1 MEKEKK
7 MKSYLQQLLKF
18 FNSIAG
24 LAGIAMIMYGLWLI
38 RVWQSDTKES
48 SPDNGTPFPW
58 FIHAFIGLGISFCA
72 ITCLGHFA
80 AHTAY
85 SHFLSCYIFVMSLL
99 LFIETLMMAHIFL
112 SSQWEKYL
120 PNDPTGRFDNFKHYV
135 ELELNM
141 CKWLAVLIVLAQGV
155 SILLATVMKT
165 LKTDMEMFYERD
177 DESIPY
183 LPPYTS
189 VQQLPSIIGGTY
201 FTFADYV

>member
-1 MEKEKK
+1 MEKTIKT
-7 MKSYLQQLLKF
+7 YIQLSLKF

-38 RVWQSDTKES
+38 RVWQSDMKGS
-48 SPDNGTPFPW
+48 SSDNQASFPW
-58 FIHAFIGLGISFCA
+58 FIHAFIGLGISFYA

-85 SHFLSCYIFVMSLL
+85 SHFLSCYIYVMSLL

-112 SSQWEKYL
+112 SSEWEKDL
-120 PNDPTGRFDNFKHYV
+120 PEDPTGRFDDFKDYV
-135 ELELNM
+135 ESELNM

-165 LKTDMEMFYERD
+165 LKTDLEMFYDCE
-177 DESIPY
+177 DESVPY
-183 LPPYTS
+183 LPPYTP

-201 FTFADYV
+201 FAFADYV